1 MNLNLNPRRL
11 SSMESDE
18 DSLQSQHT
26 QTRRSSYEDGMSIYT
41 RGSSSDGDEGQGQGQ
56 GHYFLD
62 HQQHQHQHQRRGLG
76 DGVGVGYK
84 LEDLR

>member
-1 MNLNLNPRRL
+1 MNLSLNPRRL

-18 DSLQSQHT
+18 DSLQSQT

-62 HQQHQHQHQRRGLG
+62 HQQHQHQRRGDVLAA
-76 DGVGVGYK
+76 GYK